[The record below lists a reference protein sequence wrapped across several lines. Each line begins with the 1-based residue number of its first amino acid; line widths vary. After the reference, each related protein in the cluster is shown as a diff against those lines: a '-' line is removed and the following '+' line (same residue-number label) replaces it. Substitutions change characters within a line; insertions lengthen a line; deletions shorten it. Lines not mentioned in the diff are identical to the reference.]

1 MASRPVDWMVEIRVE
16 GVAVE
21 VMVTRREGMEKE
33 VDVMPA
39 MFWC

>member
-21 VMVTRREGMEKE
+21 VMVTRREGMEKWVE
-33 VDVMPA
+33 VMPA
-39 MFWC
+39 ISRC